1 MEFGDDY
8 ILCMIIKG
16 CTVQFH
22 LSRSEVVHA
31 GLSIVK
37 ENCKWLIYKFVFS
50 FSQFLNLLQEQI
62 EWAVEEN
69 ADFIIGETFNDFGE
83 AMLALKSIKEFGK
96 GVYRLTKIGD
106 YHAST
111 NSVILWRFICRIN
124 RNTQRSQKRPATS
137 NRQALSQN
145 LIEYILS
152 GEYNGN

>member
-1 MEFGDDY
+1 LEFGDDY

-83 AMLALKSIKEFGK
+83 AMLALKLFSWQNVF
-96 GVYRLTKIGD
+96 D
-106 YHAST
+106 Q
-111 NSVILWRFICRIN
+111 ILR
-124 RNTQRSQKRPATS
+124 
-137 NRQALSQN
+137 
-145 LIEYILS
+145 
-152 GEYNGN
+152 

>member
-1 MEFGDDY
+1 MKRYSDN
-8 ILCMIIKG
+8 
-16 CTVQFH
+16 TV
-22 LSRSEVVHA
+22 
-31 GLSIVK
+31 
-37 ENCKWLIYKFVFS
+37 WLITIIFSWQNVFD
-50 FSQFLNLLQEQI
+50 QI
-62 EWAVEEN
+62 
-69 ADFIIGETFNDFGE
+69 FGE

-137 NRQALSQN
+137 NRQILSQN